1 MEDEIDLRVY
11 IKTLIRHWRLIAVAT
26 LLAGV
31 VALAV
36 SFASPSKYKA
46 TAVLLIPRPFY
57 QIQFS
62 REIQNLTATS
72 GVQQLLTGKA
82 ASDLATSDALL
93 RGVLLEVGDDLPAD
107 VRNLSSLQA
116 MLKAEA
122 SGDPSIINLSATARN
137 AQQAANLANAWANV
151 YVRKVNDIY
160 SQPEDQLKF
169 FEGQLAQVENDLE
182 RADQALVEFEKRN
195 DSAILKAQL
204 SAKQSALNDYLTMNE
219 FLVLLQQNV
228 NDLQDQL
235 ARRPADSPSNLGD
248 DLAQLMLQVSALST
262 QGSNLP
268 FQLQLP
274 STGSLSDTTVGQQAA
289 YLADLAKTV
298 ESKQAEVKKQA
309 EALPREIRALQGQI
323 QEASTESVRLTRQR
337 DLAQT
342 VYTTLAQ
349 KVKETE
355 ISAQDTSGRVRL
367 ASSAVAPDWPM
378 SKNLLKNTA
387 IALMLGLVVAI
398 MGVLA
403 LEYFQEPAKVS
414 TDPRPER
421 NPTVEIA

>member
-122 SGDPSIINLSATARN
+122 SRDPSIINLSATARN

-235 ARRPADSPSNLGD
+235 ARRPADLPSNLGD

>member
-116 MLKAEA
+116 MLKAGA

-219 FLVLLQQNV
+219 SLVLLQQNV

-235 ARRPADSPSNLGD
+235 ARRPADLPSNLGD

-337 DLAQT
+337 DPGSNC
-342 VYTTLAQ
+342 VYNAGAESQ
-349 KVKETE
+349 R
-355 ISAQDTSGRVRL
+355 D
-367 ASSAVAPDWPM
+367 
-378 SKNLLKNTA
+378 
-387 IALMLGLVVAI
+387 
-398 MGVLA
+398 
-403 LEYFQEPAKVS
+403 
-414 TDPRPER
+414 
-421 NPTVEIA
+421 